1 MVSIF
6 QKIHVAYYLYW
17 GFQTKQK
24 QGFTLVEISIVIVI
38 IGFLIAG
45 LLIGQSMLRNSRVR
59 AITAEVANYTL
70 AISNFRDKYQALPG
84 DFAGASSVWS
94 GVSNGNGDGLIT
106 VNISNANLA
115 EQFLAWQHLSKAEM
129 IKGTFTGAAG
139 SAGVRDRVPGDN
151 VPASQLSNAG
161 WGLISI
167 TLTDI
172 AGGYV
177 QIPYTAPDMAPN
189 HVLWIGRGSVS
200 GTSDSQKPV
209 LSPHEAN
216 DIDTKSDDG
225 LPGSGKIVAQANGT
239 TGTCSNSA
247 TDYNLGVNT
256 TVCALV
262 FKTGF

>member
-1 MVSIF
+1 M
-6 QKIHVAYYLYW
+6 
-17 GFQTKQK
+17 KQK
-24 QGFTLVEISIVIVI
+24 EQGFTLVEISIVIVI

-45 LLIGQSMLRNSRVR
+45 LLMGQSILRNSSVR
-59 AITAEVANYTL
+59 AITAEAASYTL

-106 VNISNANLA
+106 INISNANLA
-115 EQFLAWQHLSKAEM
+115 EQFLAWQHLAKAEM
-129 IKGTFTGAAG
+129 IKGSYTGAAG
-139 SAGVRDRVPGDN
+139 SGGVRDRIYGSN
-151 VPASQLSNAG
+151 VPASELKKAG
-161 WGLISI
+161 WGLISV

-172 AGGYV
+172 AGGYT
-177 QIPYTAPDMAPN
+177 QIPYTAPDIVPN
-189 HVLWIGRGSVS
+189 HVLWLGGSTV
-200 GTSDSQKPV
+200 TATADSQNPV
-209 LSPHEAN
+209 LLPQEAS

-247 TDYNLGVNT
+247 TDYDVTSNNLYCT
-256 TVCALV
+256 LV

>member
-1 MVSIF
+1 M
-6 QKIHVAYYLYW
+6 
-17 GFQTKQK
+17 KQK
-24 QGFTLVEISIVIVI
+24 KHGFTLVEMSIVIII

-59 AITAEVANYTL
+59 AITAEAANYTL

-94 GVSNGNGDGLIT
+94 SVSNGNGDGLVT

-129 IKGTFTGAAG
+129 IKGSFTGAAG
-139 SAGVRDRVPGDN
+139 AAGVRDRVPGNN
-151 VPASQLSNAG
+151 VPESQLSNAG
-161 WGLISI
+161 WGLISV
-167 TLTDI
+167 TLNDI
-172 AGGYV
+172 AGGYT
-177 QIPYTAPDMAPN
+177 QIPYTAPDIAPN
-189 HVLWIGRGSVS
+189 LLLWLGKGSVS
-200 GTSDSQKPV
+200 GTADSQKPV

-225 LPGSGKIVAQANGT
+225 LPGSGKIIAQANGS
-239 TGTCSNSA
+239 TGTCSNNA
-247 TDYNLGVNT
+247 TDYNLT
-256 TVCALV
+256 TNSIVCALV